1 MPDSV
6 LVSTTLS
13 YVEMFQV
20 GVLKCLTLAEQQ
32 NVYLTVATSHH
43 DKLACT
49 STVLQVR
56 QRLSCTYYT
65 YYIVQCTYYIAN
77 VQLTYR
83 S

>member
-1 MPDSV
+1 MSDSV
-6 LVSTTLS
+6 LLSTTLS

-20 GVLKCLTLAEQQ
+20 GVVKCLTLAEQQ

-56 QRLSCTYYT
+56 QRLSLFILYILYCTM
-65 YYIVQCTYYIAN
+65 YILY
-77 VQLTYR
+77 